1 MSSVTGEKQ
10 TEITERCHNAP
21 IITTKLRKADHTT
34 WWQGWERSERSSIAI
49 ENVKWHSGFIKQG
62 LFLYKLDL
70 HIPNDP
76 SILSLGVYMR
86 EMKAYI
92 HTEIYTL
99 IQRSFIYNN
108 PKLEIPKYPS
118 VGEWRNARERLL
130 RDVKRLGG
138 EEYVQ
143 CIDCDYGFKI
153 HGFWYLWAVLESI
166 PADTKGLL
174 FLENTFLDFP
184 GGTSGKEPTCQC
196 RRHKRHRFH
205 PWVRKIPWRKAWQ
218 PTLVILPGESTG
230 RGARWAIVHRVEESQ
245 ILVT

>member
-118 VGEWRNARERLL
+118 VGEWRSARERLL

-196 RRHKRHRFH
+196 RRHKRHNC
-205 PWVRKIPWRKAWQ
+205 IPGLGRSAREGYHNPLQ
-218 PTLVILPGESTG
+218 YSYLENPTD
-230 RGARWAIVHRVEESQ
+230 RGD
-245 ILVT
+245 